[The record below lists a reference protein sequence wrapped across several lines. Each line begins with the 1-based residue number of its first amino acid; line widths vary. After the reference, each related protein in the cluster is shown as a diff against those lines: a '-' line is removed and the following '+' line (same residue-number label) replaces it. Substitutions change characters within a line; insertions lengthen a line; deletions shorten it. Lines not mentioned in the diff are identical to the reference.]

1 MKSFLLV
8 LIFFI
13 CSFKISSAQ
22 NSEVEFRF
30 SSNGSPV
37 PFVHIKNLKN
47 NQIQFADSN
56 GIYRASFKL
65 NEKITLEFSSI
76 GFISQDYSI
85 LINSNTKVLNI
96 ELKPDVFGLDQVIVS
111 AGRNEIKLS
120 QTPIKIDLIN
130 PENLQSVNARSVG
143 DLLGF
148 SPGLRVE
155 NNCQTCGFSSIR
167 INGLDGRYSQVLI
180 DSRYLYSALIGVYGL
195 DQIPASI
202 IDRVEVSKGAGS
214 VLYGANAIAGTINII
229 TKEPQKTGFEIA
241 PNINLINF
249 KGLDS
254 RLPFRISIK
263 PDSSK
268 WALDIYGMQSNR
280 ENIDLNNDS
289 ISDITRLSSLF
300 LGTKFNYLINKQSL
314 IKLSIN
320 FVNENRRGGNKFEYL
335 PHQSDLTEQLKHEI
349 FNSQIS
355 YKYYSK
361 DFSKDISI
369 YSAIQKTKR
378 DSYYGSGGRV
388 LGENDTMNYQ
398 DSLAL
403 GAYGYSEDWV
413 IQSGIQFNWKINY
426 KHTFLVG
433 TEWYQN
439 RVSDQFVFYQKLLN
453 QNVSTLGFFTQWQW
467 NISPKI
473 NTLAGL
479 RFDQNWI
486 YSNNK
491 LYDSTIIQNINLP
504 AIVPRIAINYKW
516 NNNIK
521 SRLSYAMGYRGPQ
534 AFDEDLHI
542 QNIGGTPRFILISN
556 NLKAENSQS
565 LNFNTE
571 YLINKRYWAFLN
583 TFSMFFTQINNSFIY
598 REARDFGD
606 VSFLQKTNGGASQ
619 VYGIDLQNQGNYLEK
634 FKYSISLTLQRAL
647 FINPEVLWSP
657 DEKAIEEGF
666 SGSELI
672 SNQILRTPNIYG
684 FAAVEY
690 KINKKISS
698 EISAL
703 YTGSMLTPKVSG
715 PQIYANSES
724 AALQQ
729 YTELF
734 KTPDFL
740 DLGFKVNYN
749 FSYKNKFGIDTYI
762 GIRNILNSFQKDLP
776 QGINRDS
783 NFIYGPLMP
792 RSIYFGVKFS
802 NI

>member
-13 CSFKISSAQ
+13 YSFKISSAQ

-30 SSNGSPV
+30 SSNSSPV

-130 PENLQSVNARSVG
+130 PENLQSVNARSVS

-263 PDSSK
+263 PDSSN
-268 WALDIYGMQSNR
+268 WFLDIYGMQSNR

-349 FNSQIS
+349 INSQIS

-403 GAYGYSEDWV
+403 GA
-413 IQSGIQFNWKINY
+413 
-426 KHTFLVG
+426 
-433 TEWYQN
+433 
-439 RVSDQFVFYQKLLN
+439 
-453 QNVSTLGFFTQWQW
+453 
-467 NISPKI
+467 
-473 NTLAGL
+473 
-479 RFDQNWI
+479 
-486 YSNNK
+486 
-491 LYDSTIIQNINLP
+491 
-504 AIVPRIAINYKW
+504 
-516 NNNIK
+516 
-521 SRLSYAMGYRGPQ
+521 
-534 AFDEDLHI
+534 
-542 QNIGGTPRFILISN
+542 
-556 NLKAENSQS
+556 
-565 LNFNTE
+565 
-571 YLINKRYWAFLN
+571 
-583 TFSMFFTQINNSFIY
+583 
-598 REARDFGD
+598 
-606 VSFLQKTNGGASQ
+606 
-619 VYGIDLQNQGNYLEK
+619 
-634 FKYSISLTLQRAL
+634 
-647 FINPEVLWSP
+647 
-657 DEKAIEEGF
+657 
-666 SGSELI
+666 
-672 SNQILRTPNIYG
+672 
-684 FAAVEY
+684 
-690 KINKKISS
+690 
-698 EISAL
+698 
-703 YTGSMLTPKVSG
+703 
-715 PQIYANSES
+715 
-724 AALQQ
+724 
-729 YTELF
+729 
-734 KTPDFL
+734 
-740 DLGFKVNYN
+740 
-749 FSYKNKFGIDTYI
+749 
-762 GIRNILNSFQKDLP
+762 
-776 QGINRDS
+776 
-783 NFIYGPLMP
+783 
-792 RSIYFGVKFS
+792 
-802 NI
+802 

>member
-1 MKSFLLV
+1 MKRFLLI

-13 CSFKISSAQ
+13 YSFKISIAQ
-22 NSEVEFRF
+22 NIGVEFRF
-30 SSNGSPV
+30 SSNGTPV
-37 PFVHIKNLKN
+37 PFVHVKNLQTNKVN
-47 NQIQFADSN
+47 FSDSN
-56 GIYRASFKL
+56 GVYKDFFPS
-65 NEKITLEFSSI
+65 NEKLKLEFSSI
-76 GFISQDYSI
+76 GYISQDFQI
-85 LINSNTKVLNI
+85 KLENSTKVFQI

-111 AGRNEIKLS
+111 AGRNEIRLS

-229 TKEPQKTGFEIA
+229 TKEPLKTGFEIS

-263 PDSSK
+263 PDTSK
-268 WALDIYGMQSNR
+268 WSFDIYGMQSNR

-289 ISDITRLSSLF
+289 ISDITRLNSLF
-300 LGTKFNYLINKQSL
+300 LGTKINYLINNHSL
-314 IKLSIN
+314 LKLSVN

-335 PHQSDLTEQLKHEI
+335 PHQTDLTEQLKHEI
-349 FNSQIS
+349 LNAQLT
-355 YKYYSK
+355 YKYFSN
-361 DFSKDISI
+361 DFSKEWSF

-388 LGENDTMNYQ
+388 LGESDTMNYQ

-403 GAYGYSEDWV
+403 FAYGYSEDLV
-413 IQSGIQFNWKINY
+413 IQTGSQFNWKINSQ
-426 KHTFLVG
+426 HNFLAG
-433 TEWYQN
+433 LEWYYN
-439 RVSDQFVFYQKLLN
+439 KVSDQFNFYQKLLN
-453 QNVSTLGFFTQWQW
+453 QNVSTLGLFTQWQW
-467 NISPKI
+467 NINPKL

-479 RFDQNWI
+479 RFDHNWI
-486 YSNNK
+486 NSTNQ
-491 LYDSTIIQNINLP
+491 LYDSTIIQNITIP

-516 NNNIK
+516 NNKFK
-521 SRLSYAMGYRGPQ
+521 SRISYAMGYRGPQ

-542 QNIGGTPRFILISN
+542 QNIGGAPRFILIN
-556 NLKAENSQS
+556 NGLVAENSHS
-565 LNFNTE
+565 FNINSE
-571 YLINKRYWAFLN
+571 YLINKKYWAFLN
-583 TFSMFFTQINNSFIY
+583 TLSIFFTRINNSFIY
-598 REARDFGD
+598 REARAFGD
-606 VSFLQKTNGGASQ
+606 VAFLQKTNGGSSQ
-619 VYGIDLQNQGNYLEK
+619 VYGLDIQNQGNYLEK
-634 FKYSISLTLQRAL
+634 FKYSLGLTLQKAEFL
-647 FINPEVLWSP
+647 NPEALWSP

-666 SGSELI
+666 AGGDLVSKR
-672 SNQILRTPNIYG
+672 ILRTPELYG
-684 FAAVEY
+684 FAAIEY
-690 KINKKISS
+690 KFSKKVSS
-698 EISAL
+698 ELSAI
-703 YTGSMLTPKVSG
+703 YTGSMLTPKVTG
-715 PQIYANSES
+715 PTIFENSES

-729 YTELF
+729 YTELI
-734 KTPDFL
+734 KTPSFL
-740 DLGFKVNYN
+740 DLGFKINYSLN
-749 FSYKNKFGIDTYI
+749 IKNRFNLETFI
-762 GIRNILNSFQKDLP
+762 GIRNLLNSFQNDLP
-776 QGINRDS
+776 RGINRDS
-783 NFIYGPLMP
+783 NYIYGPLMP
-792 RSIYFGVKFS
+792 RSIYFGIKFS